1 MGAYNAMEATDN
13 ENAKNNKKNKTVLL
27 ILIVGNEAISTD
39 LFSVKSS
46 HLWHQSKVSD
56 QSDSIKNG
64 TYKPLHMSHLIY
76 RQKIQELQQ
85 IPLNFDAWYHKELNS
100 WCHR

>member
-46 HLWHQSKVSD
+46 HL
-56 QSDSIKNG
+56 
-64 TYKPLHMSHLIY
+64 
-76 RQKIQELQQ
+76 
-85 IPLNFDAWYHKELNS
+85 
-100 WCHR
+100 